1 MNSFHVKNN
10 NKLFDTPVI
19 FLIVDFNAGNS
30 ITHHL
35 NYVLT
40 YAKFINDEGFDVKL
54 VLPKYTPLREIKSV
68 NFDIRQVLASRNY
81 RFDRSYLIFLKIY
94 KILLKLLGKH
104 RIRFESIIDSSRDN
118 LYIKK
123 AYNSIQKIV
132 KEEDREFCLFFP
144 TVDFMAID
152 YIEKFLSKDK
162 SSDYIYLR
170 FNAISEEVRSYNSK
184 SVLEILDSLLLLY
197 PERIVIGCETKKVME
212 ILRNR
217 SKDYKYLFFAPP
229 PAIKRGSVENKDKI
243 FGFLGGA
250 KKRKGFL
257 EIPQI
262 IMRIDAVTNDAKYL
276 VQQSPFDWEGYKT
289 TLDRLKKI
297 KTVKL
302 LFDVLSN
309 KDFFHSISQ
318 CSFIVAPYDG
328 NSYGSGGSSIF
339 YYAADFYVPTIT
351 YEDLP
356 FSEEI
361 IEFECGIIINKN
373 LDFDEKMFSKLSRQ
387 KLTNGLVKYNEYRN
401 VNNRL
406 FLNLTIR

>member
-1 MNSFHVKNN
+1 
-10 NKLFDTPVI
+10 
-19 FLIVDFNAGNS
+19 
-30 ITHHL
+30 
-35 NYVLT
+35 
-40 YAKFINDEGFDVKL
+40 
-54 VLPKYTPLREIKSV
+54 
-68 NFDIRQVLASRNY
+68 
-81 RFDRSYLIFLKIY
+81 
-94 KILLKLLGKH
+94 
-104 RIRFESIIDSSRDN
+104 
-118 LYIKK
+118 
-123 AYNSIQKIV
+123 
-132 KEEDREFCLFFP
+132 
-144 TVDFMAID
+144 
-152 YIEKFLSKDK
+152 
-162 SSDYIYLR
+162 
-170 FNAISEEVRSYNSK
+170 
-184 SVLEILDSLLLLY
+184 
-197 PERIVIGCETKKVME
+197 VIGCETKKVME
-212 ILRNR
+212 ILKNR
-217 SKDYKYLFFAPP
+217 SKDYKYLFIAPP
-229 PAIKRGSVENKDKI
+229 PAIKRESVENKGKI

-257 EIPQI
+257 DIPQI

-276 VQQSPFDWEGYKT
+276 VQQSPFNWEGYKT

-302 LFDVLSN
+302 LFGVLSN
-309 KDFFHSISQ
+309 KDFFYSISQ

-328 NSYGSGGSSIF
+328 YSYGSGGSSIF

-406 FLNLTIR
+406 FLNLTIH